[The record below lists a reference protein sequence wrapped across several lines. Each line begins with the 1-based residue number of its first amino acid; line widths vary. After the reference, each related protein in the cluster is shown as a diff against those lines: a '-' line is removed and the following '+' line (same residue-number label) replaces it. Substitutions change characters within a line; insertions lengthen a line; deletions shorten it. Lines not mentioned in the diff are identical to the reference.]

1 MNEIDKNINCLYK
14 KDGICC
20 LTLKKCRKEKTINN
34 CKLKDKV
41 KENQPFKDVYEIAE
55 NITCKNC
62 GSNVAYQLVGR
73 LYPNGLPKSI
83 ILKHPQIY
91 GKYYNR
97 TYLSPAIGF
106 GGTIPYKCSGC
117 GKEGL
122 IEISLEGYDNL
133 FIKKSEE

>member
-1 MNEIDKNINCLYK
+1 MSKIETNMNCLYK
-14 KDGICC
+14 KNEICC
-20 LTLKKCRKEKTINN
+20 LSLKKCRKEKTIKN
-34 CKLKDKV
+34 CKLKNKV
-41 KENQPFKDVYEIAE
+41 EENKPFKDVYEIAD
-55 NITCKNC
+55 NIVCKNC
-62 GSNVAYQLVGR
+62 GSNIAYQLVGR

-83 ILKHPQIY
+83 ILKQPILY

-106 GGTIPYKCSGC
+106 GGTIPYKCAGC

-122 IEISLEGYDNL
+122 IKTNLEGYDNL